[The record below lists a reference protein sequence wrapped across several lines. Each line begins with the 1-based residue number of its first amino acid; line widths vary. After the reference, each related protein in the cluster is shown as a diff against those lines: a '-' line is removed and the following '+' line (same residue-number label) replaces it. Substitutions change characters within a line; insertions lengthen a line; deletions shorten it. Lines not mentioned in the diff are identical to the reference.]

1 MSSCTNVN
9 CNSLFEATEF
19 SVVVRT
25 NTSEELCS
33 ALNEHECVYFFH
45 FMEKVICLLWFD
57 LGFGH
62 FGCLAYRNGGLC
74 RNRQYPLQQNLVLT
88 CIQINQ
94 KKSEVS

>member
-33 ALNEHECVYFFH
+33 ALNEHECVHSFN
-45 FMEKVICLLWFD
+45 FMEEVVCLFSLTWG
-57 LGFGH
+57 L
-62 FGCLAYRNGGLC
+62 GCLAYTNWGLC
-74 RNRQYPLQQNLVLT
+74 
-88 CIQINQ
+88 
-94 KKSEVS
+94 